1 VAAVVVVVVVAATK
15 AVGRKRGHG
24 RPAWPVLRPAIC
36 DVRCGAPMA
45 LRLRHCWLLEE
56 LSLKGK
62 IAIATKHLS
71 ASTASSKKQQQATIK
86 QRTSAL
92 SPKNGDIGYIY

>member
-1 VAAVVVVVVVAATK
+1 M
-15 AVGRKRGHG
+15 
-24 RPAWPVLRPAIC
+24 C
-36 DVRCGAPMA
+36 DVVLQWHCGTAGET
-45 LRLRHCWLLEE
+45 RNVK
-56 LSLKGK
+56 LSLKGE